1 MGNLSEHAYAF
12 PFAAGIL
19 TIIALFT
26 PAAYF
31 IADDTMFYGIYVWM
45 WGMLITRGW
54 GHMDI
59 RIFNRNWEDFVEYWG
74 LELFGIIPCLVST
87 GLIMFVAIVFLS
99 TAQKTKR
106 GKMDEDKAA
115 NLWGLFAIIQ
125 IGATIFWIIWIEYYY
140 AGVYQIVLGNIKM
153 VPPKEGHIGFWAL
166 YNPGFGVIGMFLSA
180 TLALIGVYVK

>member
-1 MGNLSEHAYAF
+1 MGNLSEHSYAF
-12 PFAAGIL
+12 PFAAGVL

-31 IADDTMFYGIYVWM
+31 ISDDMMFYGMYVWM
-45 WGMLITRGW
+45 FGILVRREG
-54 GHMDI
+54 GHMSV
-59 RIFNRNWEDFVEYWG
+59 RIYNREWEDFVEYWG
-74 LELFGIIPCLVST
+74 LELFGVIPSMVCT
-87 GLIMFVAIVFLS
+87 GLIVISAIVFMS

-115 NLWGLFAIIQ
+115 KLWAFFAIIQ

-140 AGVYQIVLGNIKM
+140 AGVYQIVSGNIKM
-153 VPPKEGHIGFWAL
+153 APPEPGHIGFWAFF
-166 YNPGFGVIGMFLSA
+166 NPGFGTIGMFLSA